1 MNTAPYYRANPLL
14 LTILFL
20 VAAAL
25 AGCSDTGK
33 NDNPLSKILSQ
44 LDPAYSESART
55 QAIKSLR
62 LLGTNAFPS
71 LVAEMNA
78 FKWHTPEEKDEKVIS
93 RMRRLRAAF
102 EVFGTNLAPLT
113 GEFVAN
119 LNTNRNFMGALN
131 GLAAM
136 REGGAK
142 YLVEAMTNNDAPIR
156 LNAVAGIMQI
166 GTNASVAKL
175 AFPNLVLLLKDDSPL
190 TRCLAVKTIGAYCFE
205 PNTCIP
211 VLLEC
216 AQADPDLVVRSQ
228 SVKGVG
234 RIRVRFG
241 QLDAKT
247 ISTLVDISKNDKSQ
261 VVRSCAA
268 RVLAGTEP

>member
-1 MNTAPYYRANPLL
+1 MRL
-14 LTILFL
+14 LTILFVL
-20 VAAAL
+20 AAAL
-25 AGCSDTGK
+25 AGCSDAGK

-44 LDPAYSESART
+44 LDPTCSESDRT
-55 QAIKSLR
+55 QAVESLR

-102 EVFGTNLAPLT
+102 EVFGTNLVPLT
-113 GEFVAN
+113 GELLAN
-119 LNTNRNFMGALN
+119 LTTNRNCMGALN
-131 GLAAM
+131 GLVAM
-136 REGGAK
+136 RDPGVI
-142 YLVEAMTNNDAPIR
+142 YLVEAMTNSDAPVR
-156 LNAVAGIMQI
+156 QGAVAAIKQI
-166 GTNASVAKL
+166 GTNANVAKL

-190 TRCLAVKTIGAYCFE
+190 TRCLAVQTIGAYCFE

-247 ISTLVDISKNDKSQ
+247 ISTLVDISKHDRSK